1 MRNENESFGGG
12 RREEREERKG
22 EKLHCWLVECTN
34 PVTTTK
40 KSIMFQIFLR
50 YEFLCI
56 TKPKARIF
64 RDASTQKMARKYTSV
79 LSLKRD
85 EKKS

>member
-1 MRNENESFGGG
+1 MRNENESF
-12 RREEREERKG
+12 RDREKRK
-22 EKLHCWLVECTN
+22 EKGKILHCRLVECTN

-79 LSLKRD
+79 FSLKR
-85 EKKS
+85 E